1 MSRND
6 NGGETIDSRG
16 DTLIIPKFLLVPF
29 LLPLATDDR
38 RLIFSFFF
46 FLLLAE
52 FFELLR
58 SIASCSVFFRWK
70 KIED

>member
-46 FLLLAE
+46 FLLLAKNSSN
-52 FFELLR
+52 FFVP
-58 SIASCSVFFRWK
+58 SQVAVFSFDGRR
-70 KIED
+70 